1 MRAKRGTKKN
11 SVVLRE
17 KQLNNGNISLYLD
30 TYREGQRSYEFLKLY
45 LIRARTPLERQTNK
59 ETMALAEQ
67 IRTERERE
75 LNHSQHGIVSPSKK
89 KVSFFRFTDNYIAT
103 YQKKDI
109 KMIKGAVKRFR
120 DFLTE
125 ERPRVNQK
133 TLNIG
138 QLDKVMMLDFIE
150 YLDSRS
156 TGEGAH
162 SYYQRFKKILRRA
175 LDEGLINRMPTDGV
189 ALEPKDKDLRKDVLT
204 NEEIARIAKTECQN
218 GEIKRAFLFCCVTGL
233 RWCDVNELTFK
244 SVDLKAERMTI
255 KQLKTEKGVTVDLN
269 GTALKLIGEQ
279 QDPDNKVFALPSQ
292 TACNKTLK
300 ALVRRAGINKHITWH
315 CARHSF
321 AVNLLT
327 IKGDNKPDIKTVSAT
342 LGHTSLKHT
351 EKYTR
356 LIDEVRKSA
365 INSLPD
371 YL

>member
-17 KQLNNGNISLYLD
+17 RELNSGNISLYLD
-30 TYREGQRSYEFLKLY
+30 TYREGERSYEFLKLY
-45 LIRARTPLERQTNK
+45 ITKARTPLERQTNK

-75 LNHSQHGIVSPSKK
+75 LNHAEHGIISNSKK
-89 KVSFFRFTDNYIAT
+89 KVSFFTFTDNYIAT

-109 KMIKGAVKRFR
+109 KMIRGAVQRFR
-120 DFLTE
+120 DFLAE
-125 ERPRVNQK
+125 SRQKVNQK
-133 TLNIG
+133 TLKIS
-138 QLDKVMMLDFIE
+138 QLDKVMMLDFID

-189 ALEPKDKDLRKDVLT
+189 SLEPKDKDLRKDVLT
-204 NEEIARIAKTECQN
+204 NDEIAQIAQTECQN
-218 GEIKRAFLFCCVTGL
+218 DEIKRAFLFCCVTGL

-244 SVDLKAERMTI
+244 SIDLKAERMTI
-255 KQLKTEKGVTVDLN
+255 SQLKTDKGVTVDLN
-269 GTALKLIGEQ
+269 RTALKLIGEE
-279 QDPDNKVFALPSQ
+279 QDSDVNVFQLPSQ

-300 ALVRRAGINKHITWH
+300 ALVKRAGINKHITWH

-327 IKGDNKPDIKTVSAT
+327 IRGDNKPDIKTVSAT

-356 LIDEVRKSA
+356 LVDEVRKSA
-365 INSLPD
+365 INALPD